1 MYMQRFSQFVLLVIL
16 LVCTQS
22 ANGVQQSQSSTDAQ
36 ISSIVLHNGWLY
48 FKDTNGDIISRER
61 ISDIRSIVFTDNT
74 QSGIQEIEIPE
85 NNIRIYPNPVQE
97 TLNIESDES
106 VSFKIYDLD
115 GRLLLNGDGK
125 SIDVSALK
133 AGTYLLQINNNT
145 LKFIKQ

>member
-1 MYMQRFSQFVLLVIL
+1 MNMHRISQFALLVIL
-16 LVCTQS
+16 LVCTQFVI
-22 ANGVQQSQSSTDAQ
+22 GVPLSQSSISAQ
-36 ISSIVLHNGWLY
+36 TSSIVLHNGWLY
-48 FKDTNGDIISRER
+48 FKNADGDIISRER

-97 TLNIESDES
+97 TLNIESDKS

-115 GRLLLNGDGK
+115 GRLLLNGDGN
-125 SIDVSALK
+125 SIDVSSLK
-133 AGTYLLQINNNT
+133 TGTYLLQINNNT